1 MFDVMAFENKLNW
14 PLKEAEIER
23 MIREDDKRTLLHLDD
38 KIAFER

>member
-1 MFDVMAFENKLNW
+1 MAFENKLNW

-23 MIREDDKRTLLHLDD
+23 KDDKRTLLHLDD